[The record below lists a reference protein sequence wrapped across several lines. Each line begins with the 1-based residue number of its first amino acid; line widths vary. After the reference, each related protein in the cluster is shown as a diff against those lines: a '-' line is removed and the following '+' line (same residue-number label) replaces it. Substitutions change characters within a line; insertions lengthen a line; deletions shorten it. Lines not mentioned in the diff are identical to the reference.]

1 MFHDPCTDVSEAR
14 HPTRA
19 QREVIDLLGMAPA
32 AALVRLSLSDWRRV
46 NDVVDALAQARTR
59 PAVIPRPRAG
69 AGGQDGVTADVRDL
83 VGKVAS
89 AKVTAA

>member
-14 HPTRA
+14 HPSRA
-19 QREVIDLLGMAPA
+19 QREVLDLLGLTPA

-46 NDVVDALAQARTR
+46 NDVVDALTQARTR

-69 AGGQDGVTADVRDL
+69 AGCQDGVTADVRDL
-83 VGKVAS
+83 AGTIAG
-89 AKVTAA
+89 AQVTAA